1 MKPGRVSIAPCG
13 HSRPSKS
20 ERIPQE
26 KNVKFAKPLV
36 LALTLIVATPVLS
49 LAHDYR
55 VGSLAIDQPWARA
68 MPAGAPVAGGYL
80 TITNTGSEPDRLLG
94 GTSDA
99 AEAVEI
105 HESTLTDGVDRNRP
119 VAEGHVLAP
128 GHTPT
133 PPPGTGTPRRK
144 RAEAG
149 EGQR

>member
-80 TITNTGSEPDRLLG
+80 TITKTGSEPDRLLG

-99 AEAVEI
+99 AEAVGSRSE
-105 HESTLTDGVDRNRP
+105 EQKT
-119 VAEGHVLAP
+119 E
-128 GHTPT
+128 HTSLM
-133 PPPGTGTPRRK
+133 GT
-144 RAEAG
+144 
-149 EGQR
+149 

>member
-80 TITNTGSEPDRLLG
+80 TITNTGSERSEEHTSELQSLMRISYAVFCLKKQTKTRRLP
-94 GTSDA
+94 S
-99 AEAVEI
+99 
-105 HESTLTDGVDRNRP
+105 
-119 VAEGHVLAP
+119 VLVLHP
-128 GHTPT
+128 RTNYQLVCIRLHT
-133 PPPGTGTPRRK
+133 
-144 RAEAG
+144 
-149 EGQR
+149 